1 MKIEASLNKPTRPP
15 FIAHRL
21 SPTVYRPPFIAH
33 RLSHRLSHRLLLSV
47 YRPLFI
53 TLRLSPTVYHSP
65 FIAHRLS
72 PNLLF
77 DGTILYLLAFY
88 QLLGRETTGLPSRR
102 CFGLH

>member
-1 MKIEASLNKPTRPP
+1 MKIEASLNKPT
-15 FIAHRL
+15 
-21 SPTVYRPPFIAH
+21 RPPFIAH